1 MTSTKRFVQPLYENS
16 TVPGYV
22 ELLDSLGDDGL
33 TCVNAARVSFNK
45 KSESFKDNDLK
56 LLNYLIEHKHTSVLE
71 HNVLTFSFKVPLF
84 VARQHMRHRTWS
96 FNEISRR
103 YTDVGIDFYCPS
115 NFREQSPS
123 NRQASLDS
131 VDFNPELTLVEGTT
145 MNYPKLAN
153 QELHEHTIASLI
165 LYNKMLQSGIC
176 REQARMV
183 LPQNL
188 YTQYWGT
195 VNLNN
200 FFKFLSLRDHEGAQY
215 EIRLM
220 AQACKELA
228 REVWPTLMQIYDE
241 KYGNNHA

>member
-1 MTSTKRFVQPLYENS
+1 MTDSERLIQTLYTDS

-22 ELLDSLGDDGL
+22 ELLDYLGDDGL
-33 TCVNAARVSFNK
+33 TCVNAARVSFDK
-45 KSESFKDNDLK
+45 KSETFEEKDLK
-56 LLNYLIEHKHTSVLE
+56 LLNYLIKEKHTSVLE
-71 HNVLTFSFKVPLF
+71 HNVLTFSFKVPIF

-103 YTDVGIDFYCPS
+103 YTSSNLDFYIPS
-115 NFREQSPS
+115 EFRRQHKS
-123 NRQASLDS
+123 NRQASVQNS
-131 VDFNPELTLVEGTT
+131 SFNPVIKEVEGLIQTYT
-145 MNYPKLAN
+145 STAVEELVKHRDYSVKLFN
-153 QELHEHTIASLI
+153 DLI
-165 LYNKMLQSGIC
+165 DRGVA

-220 AQACKELA
+220 AQACRELV
-228 REVWPTLMQIYDE
+228 RQVWPTLIQIYDK
-241 KYGNNHA
+241 KYGNNNA

>member
-1 MTSTKRFVQPLYENS
+1 MSGRRKINLYENELQAH
-16 TVPGYV
+16 GYV
-22 ELLDSLGDDGL
+22 ELLDYLGNDGL

-45 KSESFKDNDLK
+45 KSESFEEKDRK
-56 LLNYLIEHKHTSVLE
+56 LLNYLIKEKHTSVLE

-103 YTDVGIDFYCPS
+103 YTDVDIEFYIPS
-115 NFREQSPS
+115 EFRIQSKS
-123 NRQASLDS
+123 NRQASLKETSFDPVIS
-131 VDFNPELTLVEGTT
+131 QVQGVIETWPTTASQALKKQTFESLKTFNEMINAGV
-145 MNYPKLAN
+145 A
-153 QELHEHTIASLI
+153 
-165 LYNKMLQSGIC
+165 
-176 REQARMV
+176 REQARMI

-215 EIRLM
+215 EIQLM

-228 REVWPTLMQIYDE
+228 RQVWPNLIQIYEQQLD
-241 KYGNNHA
+241 K